1 MAEEFIQLTQT
12 IVQERAA
19 AIDNIIVGGLV
30 EYYTLVG
37 DNELAKQSKELFTND
52 LIRDNYKE
60 LLVYMFR

>member
-1 MAEEFIQLTQT
+1 MYKRQ
-12 IVQERAA
+12 VQERAE
-19 AIDNIIVGGLV
+19 AIDNIIAGGLV

-37 DNELAKQSKELFTND
+37 DNELAEQSKELFTND

>member
-37 DNELAKQSKELFTND
+37 DNELAEQSKELFTND